1 MKKALTDSPE
11 ANMNSRGFL
20 AAGALATALLLTAA
34 MLLPGMG
41 AAGDERGKLW
51 FELSAGCQSLDP
63 ADLNLAVDADERVQ
77 LLRYDHYLQYLQD
90 NGQIVSWSGAA
101 EGGRRRVTAGWLLEP
116 RLRCRLGRSLS
127 LSAAV
132 RVQRDGGTRQLFF
145 EFVRSLAAGD
155 QYVETLAFNPYR
167 LSLQSYWPNIG
178 IHVRRPI
185 GKRFCAE
192 VHAAAGP
199 LFADVSYGS
208 TWTYAWDMR
217 GSNYIW
223 PVFRDAGER
232 HEKGSG
238 SGFGLELGGRLERAL
253 GSRLAVFLEGGY
265 AWQKVNAISGS
276 GQETRADRVDTWSGK
291 WVSRSETIVTPWE
304 TLAIRFPTS
313 RPRAGADDSPFRL
326 DLSGW
331 QLRAGV
337 SWRL

>member
-1 MKKALTDSPE
+1 
-11 ANMNSRGFL
+11 MNSRGFL
-20 AAGALATALLLTAA
+20 AAGALAAVLVLTAA

-41 AAGDERGKLW
+41 ADGDEPGKFCL
-51 FELSAGCQSLDP
+51 ELCAGCQSLDP

-77 LLRYDHYLQYLQD
+77 LLRYDHYLQYLQ
-90 NGQIVSWSGAA
+90 NSGQILSWSGAA
-101 EGGRRRVTAGWLLEP
+101 EGGRRRIAAGWLLEP

-132 RVQRDGGTRQLFF
+132 RVQRAGGTRELFF
-145 EFVRSLAAGD
+145 EFIRILAAGD
-155 QYVETLAFNPYR
+155 QYVETLTFNPYR
-167 LSLQSYWPNIG
+167 LRVQSYWPNIG
-178 IHVRRPI
+178 IHFRRPI
-185 GKRFCAE
+185 GRHFRAGA
-192 VHAAAGP
+192 HAAAGP

-208 TWTYAWDMR
+208 AWTYAWDMR

-238 SGFGLELGGRLERAL
+238 SGFGLELAGRLERAL

-265 AWQKVNAISGS
+265 AWMKVNAISGS
-276 GQETRADRVDTWSGK
+276 GQETRAELVETWSGK
-291 WVSRSETIVTPWE
+291 WVIRGETIVTPWE
-304 TLAIRFPTS
+304 TLAIKFPTS
-313 RPRAGADDSPFRL
+313 RPQTGADDGPFRL